1 MRHWSPLILV
11 VDDDEAVRESLRFA
25 LELEDLTV
33 SLCAAG
39 AELFRHPDLAR
50 AKCLVLDDMMPH
62 LDGIAVLQGLAERR
76 IDIPVVLMTE
86 HATDR
91 LRQRAARA
99 GARYV
104 IEKPIRDGALMTAIR
119 QLIDS

>member
-1 MRHWSPLILV
+1 
-11 VDDDEAVRESLRFA
+11 VRESLRFA

-33 SLCAAG
+33 RVCGAG

-62 LDGIAVLQGLAERR
+62 LDRIAVLDGLAARQ

-86 HATDR
+86 HVTDR

-104 IEKPIRDGALMTAIR
+104 IEKPIEDGALMTAIR